1 MPRPWPLS
9 VPALAAIPLLLLVV
23 VAVEA
28 RIPTTLDGPF
38 KPVTVPFDLSLRGNA
53 VDLPGTDPRVRRR
66 VKGFEPEQISVTLS
80 ANYDSVW
87 ISWITGLVGSCV
99 PAFAALSFLF
109 WFLGVGF
116 LRIGDNR
123 DF

>member
-1 MPRPWPLS
+1 M
-9 VPALAAIPLLLLVV
+9 V